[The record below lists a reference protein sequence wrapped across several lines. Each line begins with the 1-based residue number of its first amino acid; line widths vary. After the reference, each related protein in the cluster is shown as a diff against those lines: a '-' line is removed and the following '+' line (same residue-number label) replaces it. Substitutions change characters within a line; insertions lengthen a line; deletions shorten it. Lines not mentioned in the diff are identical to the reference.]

1 MITKSITN
9 KAQFNNCAV
18 ADTVKRMPV
27 THILNHFPHRHSVNL
42 KKACP
47 AGRAGIIPLLFYGWF
62 ISLGN
67 FQPKWLYLVVL
78 WLRRK
83 SKNKISV
90 LTSALSESAADRV
103 VYGCCCCSFFV
114 LFWGFLLVLLRS
126 LQHRGFKFLTVLFK
140 KTKKLMSRC
149 AAKLPL
155 VLCFEV
161 INSLMCSVTWGNQSC
176 WKNKKKTMARWHRA
190 EGSWRGGGDGAETVT
205 CCLSSLSNGEMKREW
220 GVSEAGQGMVY
231 GWSCTARYVGKLGR
245 WKTVEGSWEEACS
258 ACVALG
264 KWRQSGSFNILA

>member
-78 WLRRK
+78 WLWRK

-114 LFWGFLLVLLRS
+114 LFFLLVLLRS

-161 INSLMCSVTWGNQSC
+161 INNLMCSVTWGNQSC

-205 CCLSSLSNGEMKREW
+205 CCLSSLSNGEMKRER
-220 GVSEAGQGMVY
+220 GVSEAGY
-231 GWSCTARYVGKLGR
+231 GLWMELHCKVCGEAGEVENSWRVLRGGLFSLCSS
-245 WKTVEGSWEEACS
+245 WKVEA
-258 ACVALG
+258 
-264 KWRQSGSFNILA
+264 KWVLQHTCLN